1 MAKRD
6 PFPND
11 WEEVNNL
18 NDDDIETGTFEEI
31 IDDVMM
37 WHLPDPY
44 CAVIRVYDRKQN
56 KLKEYAYRLPAKAH
70 DRIRDAALAD
80 EEVTI
85 LTQAIIGT
93 VNYNPE
99 Q

>member
-44 CAVIRVYDRKQN
+44 CAVIRVYDRKHN
-56 KLKEYAYRLPAKAH
+56 KLKEYAYRLASKAH

-85 LTQAIIGT
+85 LTQAVIGT
-93 VNYNPE
+93 VNYNP
-99 Q
+99 